1 MTTKG
6 FLPLGAA
13 DADAAVALWNE
24 AGLTRP
30 WNDPHAD
37 FARAITGAHSAV
49 LGARDEVGA
58 LTATIMTGEDGH
70 RGWFYYL
77 AVHSA
82 HRRRGLGRA
91 AVTAAEH
98 WLRARGVPKAQ
109 LMIRHDNDA
118 AGAFYAALGY
128 ESAEV
133 TVVARWLDR

>member
-1 MTTKG
+1 MTTPV
-6 FLPLGAA
+6 FASLGAA
-13 DADAAVALWNE
+13 DAEATVALWQ
-24 AGLTRP
+24 AADLTRP

-49 LGARDEVGA
+49 LGGRDETGV
-58 LTATIMTGEDGH
+58 LVATIMTGEDGH

-77 AVHSA
+77 AVDPA

-91 AVTAAEH
+91 AVAAAED
-98 WLRARGVPKAQ
+98 WLRARAVPKAQ
-109 LMIRHDNDA
+109 LMIRHGNDA

-128 ESAEV
+128 ESADV